1 MQVAAE
7 CAHTHGMATREE
19 LRDFLRSRR
28 DRLLPSDIGLADDRP
43 RRVPGLRREE
53 VARLA
58 GVSVD
63 YYTRL
68 EQGRGIGVSGDVLH
82 AIADALQLAE
92 DERSRLFDIAQP
104 TRDRR
109 NAAASQQRVRHSV
122 IALLELLPL
131 PAVVVGRGLDILA
144 SNPLA
149 RALLCD
155 FDSLPR
161 DRCNQARWIFLDPL
175 ARERYLEW
183 ETVARDSAADLYDHA
198 SRYPHD
204 RKLVGLIDE
213 LTARSPEFQ
222 AWWRDTEPPARHFGT
237 RHYEHPAVGEL
248 TLRHEALVVVD
259 ADDQVIHVDIA
270 EPGSASE
277 LALHRLVSSTSA
289 ESTSRELPGP
299 TGSLGGPRR

>member
-1 MQVAAE
+1 MAA
-7 CAHTHGMATREE
+7 REE

-28 DRLLPSDIGLADDRP
+28 DRLLPSDLGLADDRP

-68 EQGRGIGVSGDVLH
+68 EQGRDIGVSGDVLLS
-82 AIADALQLAE
+82 IADALQLSQ
-92 DERSRLFDIAQP
+92 DERRRLFDIAQP
-104 TRDRR
+104 TRARR
-109 NAAASQQRVRHSV
+109 QAASSQRVRHSV
-122 IALLELLPL
+122 TTLLELLPI
-131 PAVVVGRGLDILA
+131 PAVVIGRRLDILA

-161 DRCNQARWIFLDPL
+161 HRCNQARWVFLDPR

-183 ETVARDSAADLYDHA
+183 ETVARDSVAGLHDHA
-198 SRYPHD
+198 SRYPND
-204 RKLVGLIDE
+204 TKLSGLVEE

-222 AWWRDTEPPARHFGT
+222 AWWHDTEQACRHFGT
-237 RHYEHPAVGEL
+237 RHYAHPAVGQL
-248 TLRHEALVVVD
+248 TLRHEALVIAD

-270 EPGSASE
+270 EPGSRSE
-277 LALHRLVSSTSA
+277 LALHRLADST
-289 ESTSRELPGP
+289 R
-299 TGSLGGPRR
+299 TGSTTPEVTRDDGPPGGHH

>member
-1 MQVAAE
+1 
-7 CAHTHGMATREE
+7 MAVREE

-28 DRLLPSDIGLADDRP
+28 DRLRPSDVGLEDDRP

-68 EQGRGIGVSGDVLH
+68 EQGRDIGVSGDVLL

-92 DERSRLFDIAQP
+92 HECSRLFDIVQP
-104 TRDRR
+104 TRERR
-109 NAAASQQRVRHSV
+109 RKDFSRQRIRHSV
-122 IALLELLPL
+122 TALLELLPI
-131 PAVVVGRGLDILA
+131 PAVVVGRRLDILA

-161 DRCNQARWIFLDPL
+161 DRCNYARWIFLDAL

-183 ETVARDSAADLYDHA
+183 ETVARDCIGDLREHA
-198 SRYPHD
+198 GRYPHD
-204 RKLVGLIDE
+204 AKLSRLIGE
-213 LTARSPEFQ
+213 LSARSPEFRI
-222 AWWRDTEPPARHFGT
+222 WWPDTEPTRRHFGT
-237 RHYEHPAVGEL
+237 RHYEHPVVGEL
-248 TLRHEALVVVD
+248 TLRHEALVVAD
-259 ADDQVIHVDIA
+259 ADDQVIHLDIA
-270 EPGSASE
+270 EAGSRSE
-277 LALHRLVSSTSA
+277 LALHRLASSS
-289 ESTSRELPGP
+289 
-299 TGSLGGPRR
+299 